1 MTLTQLNILKTLI
14 ETESFTKTA
23 EALYITQ
30 SGVSHSIAS
39 LEDELEIKL
48 VKSNKKTVSLT
59 EAGEKV
65 YNHAKDILTRI
76 DRLKEEISA
85 LKNLQTGSLKIGCF
99 QSVSVRILPGIL
111 KEFKRKYPGIE
122 VSWFEGTDLEVT
134 DWLLKGAVDV
144 GFVVLPAGGLEAV
157 QLLKDKMFGVF
168 PEKHPLCS
176 RKNISMKELVLEQ
189 LITFKGSSCGILVTS
204 NLMNSIKDVEEIK
217 NIEARNIGTIIEM
230 IREGIGVAVI
240 PKLAIPLN
248 YNGICSIPI
257 RPEIK
262 RKIALAARS
271 FDNLS
276 LSAKAFIEITMK
288 FIEKFKAIP

>member
-1 MTLTQLNILKTLI
+1 MTLTQLNILKILV

-23 EALYITQ
+23 EVLYITQ

-65 YNHAKDILTRI
+65 YNQAKDILTRI

-134 DWLLKGAVDV
+134 DWLLKGVVDV
-144 GFVVLPAGGLEAV
+144 GFVVLPAEGLDTI
-157 QLLKDKMFGVF
+157 LLLEDKMFGVF
-168 PEKHPLCS
+168 PEKHSLCS
-176 RKNISMKELVLEQ
+176 RKNISIKELIREQ
-189 LITFKGSSCGILVTS
+189 LITSKGSSCGILITS
-204 NLMNSIKDVEEIK
+204 NLVNSIKDTEEIK
-217 NIEARNIGTIIEM
+217 NIEARNISTIIEM
-230 IREGIGVAVI
+230 IREGVGVAVM

-248 YNGICSIPI
+248 YNGICSVPI
-257 RPEIK
+257 KPEIK
-262 RKIALAARS
+262 REIALAAHS

-276 LSAKAFIEITMK
+276 LSAKVFMEITGK
-288 FIEKFKAIP
+288 FIDKFKDIP